1 MFELHGLFTHKKIV
15 PPNVVSFN
23 KTAGLLI
30 SQVRYD
36 ISPTVNL
43 ISKEVVAQTNISPVT
58 AELAGFSENRSQL
71 HINYNVHYSNLSKAL
86 LV

>member
-1 MFELHGLFTHKKIV
+1 MDCSFVKKIV